1 MTTKTWSGGATGNWN
16 VSGNWTPSGVPAT
29 GDDVVIN
36 TSGCDVTLDVHIGGG
51 QTNTGLGSLTIT
63 LGTLDTNDGSN
74 RMLTVTGRTD
84 IGPASGG
91 ADQATLTCNGSDI
104 SLGSGRTSSFALVV
118 NQGGTFNGGSGNHTI
133 GSIEVKNNSNAKMDF
148 TSANTTVDSEKTG
161 DNRNIVTNV
170 NSTVTHSNGTI
181 IMTFAGNTEISWES
195 TTSGNEGPYNFT
207 VNNASA
213 IQRSRRSPFRVL
225 GDLRL
230 IAGEYN
236 TLSGDSGADLDLTV
250 TGNVIITGGGLVCNS
265 STVSVNSF
273 TISAGGVLSAPDAS
287 GSLTINGTLSAWS
300 FQNNSTGFSHNNG
313 TITQTNAGHIKSVS
327 SNPMYNFILNSSS
340 SDSHEAV
347 FRPSSG
353 TDCVIAANDV
363 TITRGVVKLNTVSNN
378 ASMGS
383 LTIGSTGTFQ
393 ASSGTTTITNRLSG
407 QFSLSNAGTFNNN
420 DGTVLFNGTLDQHV
434 SFTGS
439 GNMHHCTV
447 NKSDNDL
454 VQRSNL
460 TIEGDLDITTAS
472 GHDFRSNNGTHT
484 LDVSGDV
491 TLLAGR
497 FGGNTTYTA
506 NHSYGSLTI
515 ASGAEWR
522 ATSGT
527 TTITDETTGG
537 YGLINSGT
545 YTHNK
550 GKLKID
556 FNTPNKNAHTIIQVN
571 DLYDLEI
578 DMNSSFYEVKFD
590 DTSGNATNILNNLD
604 ITQGVFESKDN
615 GDTLTIHGLTRITSN
630 GTFMPDANHDT
641 NKIIHNGLVT
651 NSGTYKINDGTT
663 VKMNGGIRNLGTITV
678 A

>member
-393 ASSGTTTITNRLSG
+393 ASSGTTTIT
-407 QFSLSNAGTFNNN
+407 
-420 DGTVLFNGTLDQHV
+420 
-434 SFTGS
+434 
-439 GNMHHCTV
+439 
-447 NKSDNDL
+447 
-454 VQRSNL
+454 
-460 TIEGDLDITTAS
+460 
-472 GHDFRSNNGTHT
+472 
-484 LDVSGDV
+484 
-491 TLLAGR
+491 
-497 FGGNTTYTA
+497 
-506 NHSYGSLTI
+506 
-515 ASGAEWR
+515 
-522 ATSGT
+522 
-527 TTITDETTGG
+527 DETTGG